1 MKKIKIQEVE
11 IGQKLIKIQV
21 SNTNTELRDHV
32 VIVDDEFR
40 KFWSSPHHK
49 GVGTVWGYAFRGYQ
63 DRVYISAEL
72 FCFPEDIEEGRE
84 LVRTRFEELCREQIE
99 DLEKEKEELKE
110 SMKMVMK

>member
-40 KFWSSPHHK
+40 KFWYSPHND
-49 GVGTVWGYAFRGYQ
+49 VGTVWGYAFRGYQ
-63 DRVYISAEL
+63 DRVYISVEL
-72 FCFPEDIEEGRE
+72 FSFPEDIEEGRE
-84 LVRTRFEELCREQIE
+84 LVRARFEELCREQIE